1 MKNIS
6 LNIPKNSFLGITGPS
21 GSGKSTLVDIIS
33 GLTKPTSGKI
43 KLDEV
48 NVENYGNSWSHRIA
62 YVQQK
67 TFIFDTSLIKNI
79 TLNEDDEYDDNLLKY
94 SLEISGLKDF
104 VSQLNEGINSN
115 LGEFG
120 NKISGGQQQR
130 IGLARAIYKNPQL
143 IILDEGL
150 SNVDYETKEKILQ
163 RLIDL
168 KNNKTIIYVSHDLN
182 DLKKCDTIFKLN

>member
-1 MKNIS
+1 M
-6 LNIPKNSFLGITGPS
+6 
-21 GSGKSTLVDIIS
+21 
-33 GLTKPTSGKI
+33 TKPTSGKI